1 MPGRIIW
8 ELLQSVKA
16 EVENLDAIRAEKV
29 VMGLGYTAVQLS
41 TGHVGLCYTFSS
53 EMAPDCCQIWR
64 KAGTLAGSPAIEIAE
79 LSLSWDLSEAV
90 VGVAA
95 LNALSQLI
103 IEKNLDRYMIFEGN
117 LIDQLEIRRNDIV
130 VLVGN
135 INPFIPKIMEKTRNI
150 FVLERNPRLRGT
162 NVFPDT
168 AAEEILP
175 QATVAIITGTAL
187 ANGTI
192 DRLLDLSKNAREV
205 ALVGPTAN
213 MLPDPLFKHGVS
225 IIGGIKITDAEKVLQ
240 IVSEGGGTPS
250 FKEACKQITI
260 KPKQHRHFQ

>member
-1 MPGRIIW
+1 MPGRIIR

-16 EVENLDAIRAEKV
+16 EVENVDAVEAKKV
-29 VMGLGYTAVQLS
+29 VIGLGYTAVQLS
-41 TGHVGLCYTFSS
+41 TRHVGLCYTFSS
-53 EMAPDCCQIWR
+53 EIAPNCCQIWR
-64 KAGTLAGSPAIEIAE
+64 RAGTLAGNPAIKIAE

-95 LNALSQLI
+95 LNALSQLA
-103 IEKNLDRYMIFEGN
+103 IERNLDRYVITEGD

-135 INPFIPKIMEKTRNI
+135 IHPFIPKIMEKTRNI
-150 FVLERNPRLRGT
+150 FIIERSPKLREA

-168 AAEEILP
+168 AIEEILP

-192 DRLLDLSKNAREV
+192 DRLLELSRTAREV
-205 ALVGPTAN
+205 ALVGPTAS
-213 MLPDPLFKHGVS
+213 MLPDPLFRHGVS
-225 IIGGIKITDAEKVLQ
+225 IIGSIKITDSEKILQ
-240 IVSEGGGTPS
+240 VVSEGGGTPS
-250 FKEACKQITI
+250 FKGACKQITI
-260 KPKQHRHFQ
+260 KPK